1 MKKKV
6 VVLILMLYVCS
17 ILSGCIK
24 ILIKLSINDKKGDS
38 FKVEID
44 RNQKITSNFSGENSS
59 VELKVREGFLC
70 NVVNVDDIKDSDIKV
85 TFDSMNFI
93 NNINVS
99 DKLKKYVPNA
109 DEDLKKLSQ
118 AYSAFLGKSFK
129 VKIAENGKVK
139 KVMGIDELTMA
150 VLKDLKD
157 KSKEQDVKNFIKKEF
172 SENALT
178 AKIEKITL
186 FYPEKRVSQNTQW
199 RIRNTPSTK
208 IPIQS
213 VNEYVLKDSEDKT
226 ADISIKSE
234 IKKNESAQPRNIG
247 DVKLNFEDIKGNGSG
262 NISVNLDKG
271 IIKNTDIQ
279 SKYKGNIKIVS
290 MDPNTGTQMIP
301 ITVEDKINVH
311 VLNQ

>member
-1 MKKKV
+1 MNKKV
-6 VVLILMLYVCS
+6 VILVIMFYICS

-24 ILIKLSINDKKGDS
+24 IPIKLSINEKKGDS

-44 RNQKITSNFSGENSS
+44 RNQKITSNFNGENSS

-85 TFDSMNFI
+85 TFDSINFV
-93 NNINVS
+93 NNINIS

-109 DEDLKKLSQ
+109 NEDLKEL
-118 AYSAFLGKSFK
+118 ANVYSSFLGKSFK
-129 VKIAENGKVK
+129 VKIGENGKVK
-139 KVMGIDELTMA
+139 KIMGIDELTMA
-150 VLKDLKD
+150 ILKDLKD
-157 KSKEQDVKNFIKKEF
+157 KSKEQYVKSFIKNEF

-186 FYPEKRVSQNTQW
+186 FYPEKRVAQNTQW
-199 RIRNTPSTK
+199 RIRNTPSIK

-213 VNEYVLKDSEDKT
+213 INDYILKDSEDKT
-226 ADISIKSE
+226 AYISIKSQ
-234 IKKNESAQPRNIG
+234 IKKNESAQPHNID
-247 DVKLNFEDIKGNGSG
+247 DVKLSFEDIKGNGSG
-262 NISVNLDKG
+262 NINVNLDKG

-301 ITVEDKINVH
+301 IIVEDKINVH